1 MLETTGGLQDPT
13 GDMKDPKLI
22 LPVRF
27 KSALPLEEVTRIM
40 EERGS

>member
-1 MLETTGGLQDPT
+1 
-13 GDMKDPKLI
+13 MKDPKLI
-22 LPVRF
+22 LPVRPVRF